1 MTYLQ
6 STPHNICRN
15 LRSLTITVGLLVA
28 GTAYG
33 SEPQKLSNL
42 MDMSLTDLATM
53 PVTVT
58 SVSKRPETRRQAA
71 SAIYVIN
78 QEDIR
83 RSAATSIPELLRMVP
98 GLEVARI
105 DGSRWAITSRGGNHE
120 FANKLLVMID
130 GRSVYSPIFG
140 GVHWDVQALPLR
152 DIDRIEVIRGPGA
165 SLWGIN
171 AMNGVINII
180 TRSAEKTQGGVVSA
194 HLGSAERVATVRQ
207 GATIGDQAF
216 LRVWA
221 QGRDVDSLKREDGLA
236 DDDWTTSQ
244 VGFRVD
250 SRRDGQRWEMDG
262 RLYQGRLHNTSVLP
276 QLTPPYT
283 RLLNDEVKTGGVH
296 LRLAWQRPLAS
307 DQTLSVQTY
316 YDRSHRE
323 LDFYREVIHTLDVE
337 IQHDWQLNDEQQW
350 SWGVNVR
357 HSWDELDT
365 QNPLQFFDE
374 RGQSRLQSLFGQYT
388 YSVGGGRGKWVL
400 GSKVTHS
407 SSSDLALQPSVRF
420 AWNLNKEHLV
430 WSSISR
436 AVRSPS
442 RFEQGTRYDAF
453 AYPDP
458 SGGPLPVL
466 AVAEADGTFS
476 DEKLTAYEL
485 GMRNQFSPSLA
496 LDTALFFNQY
506 EELLALEAGEPFLET
521 EPQPPHLV
529 VPSRYTNYSDATSYG
544 LESALDWTPAF
555 DWRVAFSYSYLH
567 TELQEDPAPG
577 IFEFSYLSR
586 YSPRHQLKLRSYYN
600 FAPHWELDTLIYYT
614 DDLGAM
620 EVKGYARLDVRLGWN
635 PLPQFQLSIG
645 GKNLLEAHHRE
656 FDRTLVV
663 VASEVERSFYVNA
676 AYAF

>member
-1 MTYLQ
+1 M
-6 STPHNICRN
+6 
-15 LRSLTITVGLLVA
+15 VGLVGA
-28 GTAYG
+28 SAAYG
-33 SEPQKLSNL
+33 SESNRLINL

-58 SVSKRPETRRQAA
+58 SVSKRPETRHQAA
-71 SAIYVIN
+71 SAVYVIN

-83 RSAATSIPELLRMVP
+83 RSAASSIPELLRMVP

-120 FANKLLVMID
+120 FANKLLVMVD

-140 GVHWDVQALPLR
+140 GVYWDAQTLPLR
-152 DIDRIEVIRGPGA
+152 DIDRIEVIRGPGG
-165 SLWGIN
+165 SIWGVN

-180 TRSAEKTQGGVVSA
+180 TRSAEETQGGVVSA
-194 HLGSAERVATVRQ
+194 HAGSAERLATLRQ
-207 GATIGDQAF
+207 GTAIDDQTF
-216 LRVWA
+216 VRVWG
-221 QGRDVDSLKREDGLA
+221 QGQDVDSLERERGIA

-244 VGFRVD
+244 IGFRVD
-250 SRRDGQRWEMDG
+250 SRHGEQAWELDGQ
-262 RLYQGRLHNTSVLP
+262 LYQGRLHNSSVLP

-283 RLLNDEVKTGGVH
+283 RLLNDEVDTGGGH
-296 LRLAWQRPLAS
+296 LRLAWQRPLGA
-307 DQTLSVQTY
+307 DQNLSVQTY

-323 LDFYREVIHTLDVE
+323 LDFYSEVIHTLDVE
-337 IQHDWQLNDEQQW
+337 LQHDWQLNEQQQW
-350 SWGVNVR
+350 SWGANVR

-365 QNPLQFFDE
+365 RKPLQFFDE

-388 YSVGGGRGKWVL
+388 HTVGDGRGKWIL

-407 SSSDLALQPSVRF
+407 NSSDLALQPSVRF
-420 AWNLNKEHLV
+420 AWNLNTEHLV
-430 WSSISR
+430 WGSVSR

-442 RFEQGTRYDAF
+442 RFEQGTRYDVF

-466 AVAEADGTFS
+466 AVTEADGTFS
-476 DEKLTAYEL
+476 DEKMTAYEL
-485 GMRNQFSPSLA
+485 GMRNRFTHSLT

-506 EELLALEAGEPFLET
+506 EALLALEAGQPYLET
-521 EPQPPHLV
+521 EPQPAHLV
-529 VPSRYTNYSDATSYG
+529 APSVYTNYSDATSYG
-544 LESALDWTPAF
+544 LESALDWTPAA
-555 DWRVAFSYSYLH
+555 DWRVAFSYSYLQ
-567 TELQEDPAPG
+567 TELEEDPAPG
-577 IFEFSYLSR
+577 IFEFASLSR

-600 FAPHWELDTLIYYT
+600 FASHWELDTLIYYT
-614 DDLGAM
+614 DDLASLGV
-620 EVKGYARLDVRLGWN
+620 EGYTRLDLRLGWN
-635 PLPQFQLSIG
+635 PLPQLQLSIG

-656 FDRTLVV
+656 FDRTLVA